1 MITRRQFISATG
13 LGAAA
18 LAATPLLDACSS
30 SASKAASATT
40 SSAATSASA
49 ASSSASAPS
58 AVASAAASSAVASS
72 AAASAPTGS
81 LAASNITGH
90 VSCAF
95 FGAADIVKAW
105 TPIFADFQ
113 KSYPGITL
121 EVVPV
126 NATDWTSYADS
137 VILQMAGGKIFDVV
151 QAPVNIQQLF
161 AGKNVLLPLDDFLA
175 RDKAE
180 MASYYQ
186 DENANFFKWT
196 TDIVSPK
203 GTPTYF
209 LPADYNTQLCWINTK
224 MFQDAGVPIPTND
237 WTWDDL
243 MAAGKKICTKPG
255 TYLIDVVPNSF
266 AFGPWAY
273 TNGGT
278 LLNADWTKSTMTDPK
293 TVEGVVF
300 AQNLCKLG
308 YSPKPGGAFDDVTE
322 FSQDKLA
329 IFGAGMWLNPS
340 LKTAGAAGKAKV
352 VAWPHKTQQGTS
364 VGWNAYPLVKKS
376 QNQEAAWAFSKY
388 LVSQRAVTNLAA
400 TGQACPG
407 LKSVFFSDTLAT
419 ACPEPGISELWNSV
433 AYATPLPS
441 PVASDAVTDA
451 FAKTLTEVLSSS
463 SDPMPLLTALDKQLN
478 TLLAGGSS
486 SGG

>member
-1 MITRRQFISATG
+1 
-13 LGAAA
+13 
-18 LAATPLLDACSS
+18 
-30 SASKAASATT
+30 
-40 SSAATSASA
+40 
-49 ASSSASAPS
+49 
-58 AVASAAASSAVASS
+58 
-72 AAASAPTGS
+72 
-81 LAASNITGH
+81 

-126 NATDWTSYADS
+126 NATTWTGYADS

-151 QAPVNIQQLF
+151 QSPVNIQQLF
-161 AGKNVLLPLDDFLA
+161 AAKDVLLPLDDFLA

-180 MASYYQ
+180 MASYFT
-186 DENANFFKWT
+186 DENAQFLKWT

-209 LPADYNTQLCWINTK
+209 LPADYNTYLCWINTK
-224 MFQDAGVPIPTND
+224 MFQDAGVPLPTND

-243 MAAGKKICTKPG
+243 MAAGKKICTTPG
-255 TYLIDVVPNSF
+255 KYLIDVQPDDF

-278 LLNADWTKSTMTDPK
+278 ILNADWTKSTMTDPK
-293 TVEGVVF
+293 TIEAAEF

-352 VAWPHKTQQGTS
+352 VAWPQKTQKGTS
-364 VGWNAYPLVKKS
+364 VGWNAYPLIKKS
-376 QNQEAAWAFSKY
+376 QNQEAAWAFAKY
-388 LVSQRAVTNLAA
+388 LVSKRAVTNLAA

-419 ACPEPGISELWNSV
+419 ASPEPGVSELWNSV

-441 PVASDAVTDA
+441 PVASDAVVDA
-451 FAKTLTEVLSSS
+451 FAKTFTELYSSTK
-463 SDPMPLLTALDKQLN
+463 DATTLLTALDKQLN